1 MVLST
6 FTSFCLRNQEECR
19 SMRFKFSDRPYAA
32 AEATAKKRLIAR
44 VDGVVI
50 SDARNRG
57 LRRGPGL
64 ERNATAWAYLR
75 ARSAGRLVGRLVGF
89 LWASILFASVLHAA
103 SYSLRCFVL
112 A

>member
-6 FTSFCLRNQEECR
+6 FTSFCLRNQDE
-19 SMRFKFSDRPYAA
+19 
-32 AEATAKKRLIAR
+32 RLIAR
-44 VDGVVI
+44 VVI

-89 LWASILFASVLHAA
+89 FGLVSCLLVSYMPLAILL
-103 SYSLRCFVL
+103 L
-112 A
+112 

>member
-1 MVLST
+1 MTAAWLK
-6 FTSFCLRNQEECR
+6 TSSKMTIPL
-19 SMRFKFSDRPYAA
+19 
-32 AEATAKKRLIAR
+32 
-44 VDGVVI
+44 VI

-75 ARSAGRLVGRLVGF
+75 ARSAGRLAGRLVGF

-103 SYSLRCFVL
+103 SYSFCCLRKLC
-112 A
+112 